1 MCGISGLLDFSNKYD
16 INRELLVEMSNYL
29 KYRGPDNEGYYLKKN
44 SLFRLGFAHRRL
56 SVLDLSSFGNQPM
69 ISTNKNT
76 VITYNGE
83 IYNFKI
89 VRNQLQQEGVNFK
102 TNSDTEVLIAA
113 YENWGIEKCLNQIEG
128 MFAFAIYD
136 FVKNKIIIARDR
148 FGEKPLYF
156 YKKNQFFGFSSDIRS
171 FNHLPIKK
179 TINRYALSYYFSEM
193 CTPIKE
199 SIWNEIQ
206 KLPPAHYISFSKE
219 KFEMKKY
226 WEINYKSKI
235 NISLN
240 DAVSHTENLI
250 EEAVKKRLISDVPVG
265 CFLSGGLDSSL
276 ISLYA
281 AKNSPKKI
289 QTFSVGFNYEK
300 YNELP
305 FAKIVANKINSN
317 HHEIVVDA
325 IDLNSVNNLLKEYG
339 EPFAD
344 SSQIPTYLI
353 SKIAAEKT
361 KVILGGDGGDELFG
375 GYRTYNQ
382 GFRMQKW
389 YDFRVLKKIF
399 YLSHKVSNIN
409 KFEYLYKVMK
419 KEATILGSA
428 LNRNL
433 GFSKGEISHLMPR
446 DCIPNALEL
455 EHESLITDSFRVS
468 NNIFDSILN
477 ASLKS
482 RLVNDYLVKTDR
494 ASMFNS
500 LELRAPF
507 LDRNLIEFTSSLD
520 KNFIIHNNINK
531 YLIKKIGEKTFTKSF
546 INRKKQGFDYPIGE
560 FFKTDWKDELKEV
573 LNFKNPIVDLN
584 YEYINQLF
592 NDHINNRFDNKN
604 KLWILYVFNKWA
616 MNNR

>member
-1 MCGISGLLDFSNKYD
+1 MCGISGLLDFNNEYD
-16 INRELLVEMSNYL
+16 INKALLVKMSKYL
-29 KYRGPDNEGYYLKKN
+29 KFRGPDNEGYYLKKN
-44 SLFRLGFAHRRL
+44 SLYRLGFAHRRL
-56 SVLDLSSFGNQPM
+56 RIIDLSKFGNQPM
-69 ISTNKNT
+69 ISKTKNS
-76 VITYNGE
+76 VITFNGE
-83 IYNFKI
+83 IYNFKE
-89 VRNQLQQEGVNFK
+89 VRNILQEEGINFE

-113 YENWGIEKCLNQIEG
+113 YESWGIEKCLNQIEG

-156 YKKNQFFGFSSDIRS
+156 YKKNQFFAFSSDIRS
-171 FNHLPIKK
+171 FNHLSIEK
-179 TINRYALSYYFSEM
+179 TINKYALSYYFSEM

-206 KLPPAHYISFSKE
+206 KLPPAHYISFSKK
-219 KFEMKKY
+219 KFEIKKY
-226 WEINYKSKI
+226 WNVNYKNKI

-240 DAVSHTENLI
+240 DAVYHTEKLI
-250 EEAVKKRLISDVPVG
+250 ESSVKKTLVSDVPVG

-305 FAKIVANKINSN
+305 FAKIVAKKINSE
-317 HHEIVVDA
+317 HHEIMVDA
-325 IDLNSVNNLLKEYG
+325 GDLNSINDLLWEYG

-353 SKIAAEKT
+353 SKIAAKKT

-382 GFRMQKW
+382 GYRMQKW
-389 YDFRVLKKIF
+389 YQLRFLKNIL
-399 YLSHKVSNIN
+399 YVSHKLSSIK
-409 KFEYLYKVMK
+409 KFEYLYNVMK
-419 KEATILGSA
+419 KEANTLGGA

-433 GFSKGEISHLMPR
+433 GFSKSEISHLIPKNN
-446 DCIPNALEL
+446 IPNALEL
-455 EHESLITDSFRVS
+455 ENEGLIRDSFEVS

-507 LDRNLIEFTSSLD
+507 LDRNLIEFTSSLP
-520 KNFIIHNNINK
+520 KEFIIHKNINK
-531 YLIKKIGEKTFTKSF
+531 YLIKKIGEKSFTKNF

-560 FFKTDWKDELKEV
+560 FFKTDWKDELKYV
-573 LNFKNPIVDLN
+573 LNFKNPIIDLN

-592 NDHINNRFDNKN
+592 NDHINNKFDNKN

-616 MNNR
+616 MNNS